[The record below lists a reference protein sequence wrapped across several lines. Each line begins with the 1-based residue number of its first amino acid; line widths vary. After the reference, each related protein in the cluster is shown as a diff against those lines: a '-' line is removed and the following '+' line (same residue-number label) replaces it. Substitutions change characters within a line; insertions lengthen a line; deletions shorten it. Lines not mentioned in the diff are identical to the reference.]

1 MNQGLEQQNV
11 QAYSVRKIPVTIK
24 QYSDNTEFE
33 GLDKI
38 KILELSSLIDDW
50 ENEILFSENG
60 FYSLKGK
67 EVENK
72 PKEFYEEL
80 NSLINSKISEIT
92 FREPDSKEIAYIVKN
107 QKLQSLMN
115 QMKAYEALQLKEWQ
129 IEVYEKSI
137 NSSLRR
143 AVLYKNNYEI
153 IENSYKNGI
162 TVLTLMSEAQK
173 WSDKTFLIKKENFES
188 DFYSELIN
196 AFIKDKDINSVIYF
210 EKYKDK
216 LSEEKKKELEISVKE
231 LKNNII
237 AYNYAKELFS
247 YELSESLNEKEIK
260 SVKDKEIQSLIRHY
274 ISVFSHEKKET
285 EENEQKSKNE
295 SNWEEIMSI
304 LNSNPSEAELYI
316 DYSLEEKN
324 QKLKRNFIENFRKN
338 GYIETDV
345 KKFFA
350 IMKEMRDDFEKFK
363 KKDISDFR
371 ECMSDE
377 DFKIISEMKDKS
389 QEYYVRFKSD
399 YDYIKN
405 EIEKKK
411 IESEEQAY
419 SIVKLIYYSF
429 KQNFDENKK
438 ESDIESKN
446 KIIKS
451 VFERYVKEEEKSKE
465 RRGK

>member
-1 MNQGLEQQNV
+1 M
-11 QAYSVRKIPVTIK
+11 T
-24 QYSDNTEFE
+24 
-33 GLDKI
+33 
-38 KILELSSLIDDW
+38 
-50 ENEILFSENG
+50 
-60 FYSLKGK
+60 
-67 EVENK
+67 
-72 PKEFYEEL
+72 
-80 NSLINSKISEIT
+80 
-92 FREPDSKEIAYIVKN
+92 
-107 QKLQSLMN
+107 